1 MEKRHAEQPHFHH
14 KVPQRFGCTT
24 SKEAKEYFQN
34 MDRHRI
40 LFTWANNTDDD
51 AILMAFSKKCIDQ
64 RKVWL
69 TKHMEE
75 CKHRKLVGLPDR
87 YLYTKTTK
95 EVSYADFVNLE
106 LVEYSNA
113 ANIRCIPSVVDGL
126 KPSQRKALFASLK
139 RNDKRDVRVDQLSGS
154 VREMAAYH
162 NDESS
167 LCETIVN
174 LNQN

>member
-1 MEKRHAEQPHFHH
+1 
-14 KVPQRFGCTT
+14 
-24 SKEAKEYFQN
+24 
-34 MDRHRI
+34 
-40 LFTWANNTDDD
+40 
-51 AILMAFSKKCIDQ
+51 
-64 RKVWL
+64 
-69 TKHMEE
+69 MEE

-95 EVSYADFVNLE
+95 EVFYADFVNLE

-167 LCETIVN
+167 LCETEATTSTC
-174 LNQN
+174 